1 MLFPTHVAAGYV
13 LGDRLD
19 LPLVAVVAGAALPDL
34 IDKPLATVGATELYH
49 SVAHSGLTPLAIAV
63 SALAFRR
70 HRATAA
76 GLFAGW
82 ASHLALD
89 ALGMVVNGRAADVQ
103 FLLWPIVRHEPAVGS
118 GPIAFLFHYVS
129 TPSAVLDALI
139 LIAAAVTARD
149 RAGTASATG
158 E

>member
-1 MLFPTHVAAGYV
+1 VLFPTHVAAGYV

-19 LPLVAVVAGAALPDL
+19 LPLIAVVAGAALPDL

-63 SALAFRR
+63 SALAVRR
-70 HRATAA
+70 HRTVLA

-89 ALGMVVNGRAADVQ
+89 ALGMVVNGRAADVR
-103 FLLWPIVRHEPAVGS
+103 FLLWPVVRHEPAVGA
-118 GPIAFLFHYVS
+118 GPVAFLVHYVS
-129 TPSAVLDALI
+129 TPSAALDAVI
-139 LIAAAVTARD
+139 LIAAALTARE